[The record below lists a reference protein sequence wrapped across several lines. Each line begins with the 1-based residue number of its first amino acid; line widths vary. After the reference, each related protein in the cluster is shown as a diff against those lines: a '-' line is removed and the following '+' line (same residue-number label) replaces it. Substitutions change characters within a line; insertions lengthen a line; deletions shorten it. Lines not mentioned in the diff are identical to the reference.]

1 MGKFL
6 LSTLLLLTTAFA
18 STAERYSFT
27 FSSTTFTGTNQT
39 KTLTGV
45 APGNQEVE
53 WTLTTDT
60 EYCVTESNNG
70 LHLGSGSKTLQNVEL
85 ETSFFSTYK
94 ISEVIVNVR
103 DANSTAGNVSV
114 KVGESSFLCDSK
126 ASIKANNNATDYT
139 FVGSDSGD
147 ITISIKRSA
156 SAKKAIYIKSITV
169 IYEDGQPIFPT
180 KCEEPVFS
188 VNGKEV
194 AKEST
199 TEVFEGNTISV
210 TCPTKDSTIEWGY
223 QLGETKYPLEE
234 SKFTIPTDF
243 NVGATYTFYANASC
257 TGENNA
263 KLESSSSIYVTVV
276 KKPNVIYTN
285 KFKKVTDASELE
297 AGAKYVV
304 AYFDENGSK
313 TMSTTASTSDRSAT
327 DITITDGVLTA
338 TEETLIITLE
348 GETGKWKLNAENY
361 TGTDK
366 YLLFNQTYKTDIRM
380 ASASDATEAN
390 ISITTDGNVEI
401 QAASNGGSRLIKYNG
416 SDSFKYY
423 ANPNGS
429 MCQLYRQI
437 VEIAPE
443 APADPEFS
451 EEHTEIVN
459 GTLTSEKSEYSL
471 KFKKVEG
478 VDIYYR
484 HILKDNNTTTRA
496 EVVDHSGFTKVED
509 ADYEKGIKV
518 TKDHSALEY
527 YAFANGVK
535 SETKTLNVKLD
546 TPTGVAEIEAAGA
559 GEVRWFDMQGREVK
573 GQPEKGIYVRV
584 VNGRASKVI
593 L

>member
-18 STAERYSFT
+18 LQSQEWIPVTDITEINTTDEYILVCPSLNIVAGTTLSSNRLSGLDVTLNDNKITTLPSGVAKIKFENSSTAE
-27 FSSTTFTGTNQT
+27 
-39 KTLTGV
+39 K
-45 APGNQEVE
+45 
-53 WTLTTDT
+53 
-60 EYCVTESNNG
+60 
-70 LHLGSGSKTLQNVEL
+70 
-85 ETSFFSTYK
+85 YK
-94 ISEVIVNVR
+94 IYISNIESANKYLGGTSSGKISLVSSGV
-103 DANSTAGNVSV
+103 DATLSFSQTSTSI
-114 KVGESSFLCDSK
+114 KVGTLNLSGNSGNTKWFALYTNPQK
-126 ASIKANNNATDYT
+126 TIFVYKLNNVVTY
-139 FVGSDSGD
+139 
-147 ITISIKRSA
+147 
-156 SAKKAIYIKSITV
+156 
-169 IYEDGQPIFPT
+169 PT
-180 KCEEPVFS
+180 ECEEPVFS
-188 VNGKEV
+188 MNGKEV

-313 TMSTTASTSDRSAT
+313 AMSTTASTSDRSAT
-327 DITITDGVLTA
+327 AITITDGVLTA

-390 ISITTDGNVEI
+390 ISITTDGYVEI

-423 ANPNGS
+423 ANSNGS

-443 APADPEFS
+443 APGDPEFA

-509 ADYEKGIKV
+509 ADYENGIKV

-573 GQPEKGIYVRV
+573 GQPENGIYVRV
-584 VNGRASKVI
+584 VNGKASKVI